1 MRATKK
7 RKVWQVNLHSAKV
20 TYGGVRQ
27 TMRLCTKCLR
37 QVKEGMKKVV
47 KKEVIAPVE
56 TMASVSL

>member
-37 QVKEGMKKVV
+37 RVKEGMEKVV
-47 KKEVIAPVE
+47 KKEVSAPIEAV
-56 TMASVSL
+56 ASVSL